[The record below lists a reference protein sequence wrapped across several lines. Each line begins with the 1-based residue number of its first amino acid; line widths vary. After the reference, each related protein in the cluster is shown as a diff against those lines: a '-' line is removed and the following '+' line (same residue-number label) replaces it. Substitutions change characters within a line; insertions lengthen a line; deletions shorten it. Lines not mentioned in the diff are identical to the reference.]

1 MLIELA
7 HQNMV
12 PLLNPFS
19 FRSVVNG
26 AAKWLKDNL

>member
-12 PLLNPFS
+12 PLLNPF
-19 FRSVVNG
+19 RSVVNG